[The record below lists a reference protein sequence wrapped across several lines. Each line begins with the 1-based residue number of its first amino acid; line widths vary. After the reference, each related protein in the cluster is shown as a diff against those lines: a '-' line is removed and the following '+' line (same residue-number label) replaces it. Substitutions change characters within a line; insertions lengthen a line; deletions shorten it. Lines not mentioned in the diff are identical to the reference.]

1 MNPLMNPVGSNAEGK
16 LNCIN
21 AVVITQ
27 KKYTV
32 DFLTKKQKVNEG
44 EIPQYYVE
52 GSHPAIITPMDFD
65 MVQNEIAR
73 RKSLGHGYSGMSIFA
88 SKLICG
94 DCGCFYGKKTWHSN
108 DPYRREIWRCNHKFG
123 GESKCETP
131 TLDTET
137 IQQMFLKAY
146 NTLMADRDILL
157 KACEAMRSLVCDC
170 TEQNA
175 EIDRLNEDLQVI
187 AELVSQCIKDNA
199 SKEQSQEEY
208 TKKYNS
214 LVSRYERTQKR
225 LKFVTT
231 ERDSRMQHDR
241 EFRIFIGT
249 IEKQPLVLE
258 HWDEKLWISLLETAT
273 VHKDNRITFL
283 FKNGTA
289 IDISAV

>member
-1 MNPLMNPVGSNAEGK
+1 M
-16 LNCIN
+16 
-21 AVVITQ
+21 
-27 KKYTV
+27 

-175 EIDRLNEDLQVI
+175 EIDRLNEELQVI